1 MRITFKIDPSIYP
14 IIIITA
20 FLIGFGLAFAL
31 GFRPQH
37 GSHER
42 KSWMDPVPAMV
53 QTVPAMDLHVL

>member
-20 FLIGFGLAFAL
+20 FLIGFGLAIAL

-37 GSHER
+37 GSNER
-42 KSWMDPVPAMV
+42 KSRTDPLPAMI